1 MTRFVNTG
9 VGLLADA
16 LRAQGA
22 DVTEVDWQPPMPG
35 TEDDLATVAGDPRRP
50 DANAE
55 ALRRVNAVRAELVD
69 VVPASEA
76 VGLQRGEFL
85 HAGPPIEWARASGPL
100 RGALMGAAALER
112 LVGDPGDAVALFESG
127 DLMLEPCHHRGAV
140 GPMAGVVSPST

>member
-35 TEDDLATVAGDPRRP
+35 TEADLATVAGDPRRAE
-50 DANAE
+50 ANAV

-85 HAGPPIEWARASGPL
+85 HAGPPIEWTTTRD
-100 RGALMGAAALER
+100 RQCKYCI
-112 LVGDPGDAVALFESG
+112 
-127 DLMLEPCHHRGAV
+127 LEPSSRLTPLSEGI
-140 GPMAGVVSPST
+140 